1 MKVSVWMSAYNHGKY
16 ISRCLDSVLMQ
27 KTDFDFEIVIGE
39 DCSADDTR
47 EIVKDYADRFPDK
60 VKPFFPEK
68 NIGMMQMDVAT
79 FSRCRGE
86 YLALLNGDDEWT
98 DENKLQIQADLLD
111 SESDASMC
119 YHRSFV
125 IDEMSGQEWETEF
138 TGIGNELPV
147 EKLFHGFN
155 PIMTA
160 SVMCRNP
167 GKLPD
172 WYEDVPYGDM
182 PLYLMLSEKGKIRYI
197 DRTMCLYRIHASGN
211 WQGDTLKSNL
221 IKDLK
226 YYNLI
231 DEKFEHRYSGF
242 IKKILALRYLS
253 LTILS
258 IRNDE
263 YDEANNY
270 YNELLKSD
278 TGFLEKRNK
287 EINTLRKIL
296 DDNSLKN
303 NYSELISADPGWK
316 II

>member
-1 MKVSVWMSAYNHGKY
+1 MS
-16 ISRCLDSVLMQ
+16 LLFQ
-27 KTDFDFEIVIGE
+27 
-39 DCSADDTR
+39 
-47 EIVKDYADRFPDK
+47 
-60 VKPFFPEK
+60 
-68 NIGMMQMDVAT
+68 
-79 FSRCRGE
+79 RCRGE

-111 SESDASMC
+111 SEKDVSMC

-125 IDEMSGQEWETEF
+125 IDELSDQKWETEF
-138 TGIGNELPV
+138 TGTENELPV

-221 IKDLK
+221 LKDLK
-226 YYNLI
+226 YYKLI
-231 DEKFEHRYSGF
+231 NEKFDHRYNGF
-242 IKKILALRYLS
+242 IKKILTLRYLS

-263 YDEANNY
+263 YSEANIY

-278 TGFLEKRNK
+278 IGFLEKRNI
-287 EINTLRKIL
+287 EIQTLRKIL

-303 NYSELISADPGWK
+303 NYSELISTDPGWK